1 MIISKFIISAR
12 STIRQAIKKM
22 DENGRGFVAIE
33 DGRKVCGIITDGD
46 TRRAILHG
54 MDLEHSVKTIMT
66 KEFISI
72 GENTKDE
79 DVEDIFLNGR
89 KKHIPVLKNGRLVD
103 VIFAEEFFRNRNH
116 PLYVPQKVNFP
127 VVVMAGGKGMRLD
140 PFTRI
145 LPKPLI
151 PIGEKAVIEIIMDN
165 LAGQGIKHFYISV
178 NHKAKMVR
186 AYFEDVSCP
195 YRISFIEE
203 DEPLGTAGSLKM
215 IEHKVKTPFFVFNC
229 DTIIEEDLVKVH
241 DFHNNGNYDLTLVG
255 VMQKHVV
262 PYGVCEVSQDGC
274 LKKINEKPSF
284 DFLINTGVYLMN
296 PRVLKLISSGEKMDM
311 PELIGKIM
319 KKKHKVGV
327 YPISE
332 RSWIDIGQWE
342 GYKKTIAKLKV

>member
-1 MIISKFIISAR
+1 MTINQFTIQAR
-12 STIRQAIKKM
+12 STIHQVIKKL

-33 DGRKVCGIITDGD
+33 EGRKVCGIVTDGD
-46 TRRAILHG
+46 TRRAVLQG
-54 MDLEHSVKTIMT
+54 VDLTKPVKTIMNR
-66 KEFISI
+66 EFLFL
-72 GENTKDE
+72 GEDAKDE
-79 DVEDIFLNGR
+79 DIEHIFINAR
-89 KKHIPVLKNGRLVD
+89 KKHIPILSQGQLVNVL
-103 VIFAEEFFRNRNH
+103 FAEEYFRNKNH
-116 PLYVPQKVNFP
+116 PLYVPLKIDLP

-165 LAGQGIKHFYISV
+165 LAVQGIKHFYISI

-186 AYFEDVSCP
+186 AYFEDVASP
-195 YRISFIEE
+195 YRISFIQEE
-203 DEPLGTAGSLKM
+203 EPLGTAGSLRM
-215 IEHKVKTPFFVFNC
+215 LESKVKIPFFVFNC
-229 DTIIEEDLVKVH
+229 DTIIEEDLSNIH
-241 DFHNNGNYDLTLVG
+241 DFHEKGGFDLTIVG

-262 PYGVCEVSQDGC
+262 PYGVCDVNPDGR

-284 DFLINTGVYLMN
+284 DFLINTGVYLIN
-296 PRVLKLISSGEKMDM
+296 PQVLKWIPKGKKMDM

-319 KKKHKVGV
+319 NKKHKVGV
-327 YPISE
+327 FPISE